1 MVFWSIIFLVKRWR
15 DWMDSGKINPLSK
28 KDPELRKDVKV
39 NFTVTDHSDTINSV
53 IGLLTTRQLKMKKI
67 MAWVKLN
74 IKSVKMVQMKSFRE
88 EIRVLSAN

>member
-1 MVFWSIIFLVKRWR
+1 
-15 DWMDSGKINPLSK
+15 MDSGKINPLSK

-39 NFTVTDHSDTINSV
+39 NFTGTDHSDTINSV